1 MKRILR
7 QVMPALILISISALA
22 YGKGDAEARQ
32 WLVRM
37 AAAMNQMSYQGTF
50 VYVHGNS
57 VETMRITH
65 VVDENGIRERLYSI
79 SGPQREIIRDQDGVR
94 CVLGDDKAVME
105 DAVVAGSIF
114 PDIPLNSMNGEDNRY
129 RFETG
134 GRARLAGH
142 VARRVSIL
150 PQDRY
155 RYGYEFWLEENS
167 GLLLKWVLYNKRRE
181 AIAHLMFTNLSVGND
196 VREEELISPTPP
208 EEFVRL
214 DSGMP
219 ARLALTS
226 SNPRWKPTHLP
237 PGFKLATH
245 SVQLEHGQSVYE
257 HQVYSDGLASVSVYI
272 EDRAE
277 GSTMVEG
284 NSKIGTANAFS
295 RTLGSKQVT
304 VIGEVPLVTVR
315 SIGYAVVPPDSNQ

>member
-1 MKRILR
+1 MKRKLR
-7 QVMPALILISISALA
+7 QVLPVLILISISATA
-22 YGKGDAEARQ
+22 FAKGDAQARQ
-32 WLVRM
+32 WLERM

-65 VVDENGIRERLYSI
+65 VVDETGIRERLYSI
-79 SGPQREIIRDQDGVR
+79 SGPRREIIRDQDGVR

-105 DAVVAGSIF
+105 DPVVAGAIF
-114 PDIPLNSMNGEDNRY
+114 PDIPLAALNGEDNHY

-134 GRARLAGH
+134 GRARLAGYL
-142 VARRVSIL
+142 ARRVSIK
-150 PQDRY
+150 PEDRY

-181 AIAHLMFTNLSVGND
+181 AIAHLMFTNLSMGND
-196 VREEELISPTPP
+196 VREEELISPTPAD
-208 EEFVRL
+208 EFVRL
-214 DSGMP
+214 ESGMP
-219 ARLALTS
+219 ARQALTS
-226 SNPRWKPTHLP
+226 SSPRWKPSRLP

-245 SVQLEHGQSVYE
+245 SVQLKKGQSVFE

-272 EDRAE
+272 EERAD
-277 GSTMVEG
+277 GTALVEG

-295 RTLGSKQVT
+295 RSIGSKQVT
-304 VIGEVPLVTVR
+304 VIGEVPFVTVR
-315 SIGYAVVPPDSNQ
+315 AIGDAVMPPESNQ